1 MKKLLALVLALT
13 MAFALVA
20 CGNNNGGNAGNNG
33 GTTGGDTTGGDTTGG
48 EEMRI
53 TLITMDQMDVHWVKL
68 AKAAQAKVDE
78 LAGQGKNIVYNWTAP
93 EKKDNAQQ
101 IAMIE
106 AAVNDGSDVII
117 IAVNDSTACN
127 DALQEALNKGI
138 KLIYVDATSTLEAS
152 ATFATDNYAAGAE
165 AGKAMLGYLSDKG
178 LSEGT
183 IGLVSAQAGVQ
194 SCIDR
199 VDGFISAF
207 EGTGYTLLE
216 TQFCEGDAA
225 KAQTIAENYITEGV
239 VGVYGCNEGSTTGA
253 GNAIKASGKSIID
266 RVDGFVSAFEGSK
279 FTMSEVQ
286 YSDGDAVKAQEL
298 TNALIN
304 DGVIG
309 VYGANDGATNGAA
322 NAVKEAN
329 AGGKDILC
337 VGFDNSSSNRAH
349 VRDGELLAFMAQNP
363 NVMGEKAIEAA
374 VTLLEGGSLTETQVD
389 TGVSVVTT
397 ENVDQFE
404 D

>member
-33 GTTGGDTTGGDTTGG
+33 GSNAGDTTGGDTTGGDTTGG

-53 TLITMDQMDVHWVKL
+53 TLFTMDQMDVHWVKL

-199 VDGFISAF
+199 VDGF
-207 EGTGYTLLE
+207 
-216 TQFCEGDAA
+216 
-225 KAQTIAENYITEGV
+225 
-239 VGVYGCNEGSTTGA
+239 
-253 GNAIKASGKSIID
+253 
-266 RVDGFVSAFEGSK
+266 VSAFEGSK

-309 VYGANDGATNGAA
+309 VY
-322 NAVKEAN
+322 
-329 AGGKDILC
+329 
-337 VGFDNSSSNRAH
+337 FDNSSSNRAH

>member
-33 GTTGGDTTGGDTTGG
+33 GSNAGDTTGGDTTGGDTTGG

-68 AKAAQAKVDE
+68 ANAAKAKVDE

-106 AAVNDGSDVII
+106 AAVNDNSDVII

-194 SCIDR
+194 SC
-199 VDGFISAF
+199 
-207 EGTGYTLLE
+207 
-216 TQFCEGDAA
+216 
-225 KAQTIAENYITEGV
+225 
-239 VGVYGCNEGSTTGA
+239 
-253 GNAIKASGKSIID
+253 ID

>member
-13 MAFALVA
+13 MAFAMVA

-33 GTTGGDTTGGDTTGG
+33 GSNAGDTTGGDTTGGDTTGG

-68 AKAAQAKVDE
+68 ANAAKAKVDE

-194 SCIDR
+194 SC
-199 VDGFISAF
+199 
-207 EGTGYTLLE
+207 
-216 TQFCEGDAA
+216 
-225 KAQTIAENYITEGV
+225 
-239 VGVYGCNEGSTTGA
+239 
-253 GNAIKASGKSIID
+253 ID

-397 ENVDQFE
+397 ENVAQFE

>member
-1 MKKLLALVLALT
+1 MKKLLALVLALA

-20 CGNNNGGNAGNNG
+20 CGNSNNGGNAGNSG
-33 GTTGGDTTGGDTTGG
+33 GNAGGSTGGDSGNAGG

-78 LAGQGKNIVYNWTAP
+78 LKGQGKNIVYNWTAP

-106 AAVNDGSDVII
+106 AAVNDGSDVIV

-127 DALQEALNKGI
+127 DALQAALNKGI

-165 AGKAMLGYLSDKG
+165 AGKAMLGYLADKG

-199 VDGFISAF
+199 VDGFKSAF
-207 EGTGYTLLE
+207 EGTG
-216 TQFCEGDAA
+216 
-225 KAQTIAENYITEGV
+225 
-239 VGVYGCNEGSTTGA
+239 
-253 GNAIKASGKSIID
+253 
-266 RVDGFVSAFEGSK
+266 
-279 FTMSEVQ
+279 FTMGEVQ

-298 TNALIN
+298 TNALIQ
-304 DGVIG
+304 DGVIA

-329 AGGKDILC
+329 AGGKNILC

-349 VRDGELLAFMAQNP
+349 VRDGEMLAFMAQNP
-363 NVMGEKAIEAA
+363 NVMGEKSIQAA
-374 VTLLEGGSLTETQVD
+374 VDLMQGKALAETQVD
-389 TGVSVVTT
+389 TGVSVVTKD
-397 ENVDQFE
+397 NVDQFE

>member
-20 CGNNNGGNAGNNG
+20 CGNNNSGNAGNNG
-33 GTTGGDTTGGDTTGG
+33 GSNAGDTTGGDTTGGDTTGG

-199 VDGFISAF
+199 VDGF
-207 EGTGYTLLE
+207 
-216 TQFCEGDAA
+216 
-225 KAQTIAENYITEGV
+225 
-239 VGVYGCNEGSTTGA
+239 
-253 GNAIKASGKSIID
+253 
-266 RVDGFVSAFEGSK
+266 VSAFEGSK